1 MGDHGSLPEF
11 AATLL
16 NAATIAHFMHLQSK
30 SYAQHMALGSFYGA
44 LPDLVDAVVEQCQGK
59 NGIIEEYPEQ
69 EVIGCGDPVAF
80 LTWLKSYVQETRT
93 DLSQD
98 SEVQNA
104 VDEIAS
110 EIDSTLYKLR
120 FLK

>member
-1 MGDHGSLPEF
+1 MLAEF

-16 NAATIAHFMHLQSK
+16 NAATTAHFMHLQTR
-30 SYAQHMALGSFYGA
+30 SYAQHMALAGFYEA
-44 LPDLVDAVVEQCQGK
+44 MPRMVDAVVEQCQGK
-59 NGIIEEYPEQ
+59 DGIIEEYPNQ
-69 EVIGCGDPVAF
+69 EAEGGGDPIEF
-80 LTWLKSYVQETRT
+80 MKWLKTYVKDCRSE
-93 DLSQD
+93 LPQD

-120 FLK
+120 FLS